1 MSDDRTGRILA
12 IVERLEAGQA
22 DLAAKQGD
30 LAAKQGDLAAKQGD
44 LAAKQ
49 GDLAAKQGDLAAKQG
64 DLAAGQ
70 ADLVAVQASMGAKLA
85 DLSAGQASMGADLT
99 RLRVDMMAGMD
110 RLQDSLTAIRDD
122 ISTNYGTA
130 EAAQR
135 ANDNTRTELRALGEV
150 VSSLVRQIRR
160 LDSEVR
166 ILKGDDS

>member
-1 MSDDRTGRILA
+1 MSDDQTGRILA

-22 DLAAKQGD
+22 DLAAKQ
-30 LAAKQGDLAAKQGD
+30 A
-44 LAAKQ
+44 
-49 GDLAAKQGDLAAKQG
+49 

-70 ADLVAVQASMGAKLA
+70 ASMGANLA
-85 DLSAGQASMGADLT
+85 DLAAGQASMGADLT
-99 RLRVDMMAGMD
+99 RLRVDMMARMD

-135 ANDNTRTELRALGEV
+135 ANDNTRTELRALSEV

>member
-12 IVERLEAGQA
+12 IVERLEVGQA
-22 DLAAKQGD
+22 DLVAGQAGLVAKQT
-30 LAAKQGDLAAKQGD
+30 
-44 LAAKQ
+44 
-49 GDLAAKQGDLAAKQG
+49 

-70 ADLVAVQASMGAKLA
+70 ADLVAKQA
-85 DLSAGQASMGADLT
+85 DLVAKQASMGADLT
-99 RLRVDMMAGMD
+99 RLRVDMMARMD

-135 ANDNTRTELRALGEV
+135 ANDNTRTELRALSEV

-160 LDSEVR
+160 LDTEVR